1 MTRFSLGA
9 AVLGLALLSLSTS
22 SCRRADPP
30 PAEPT
35 IAWRPLGSWSGRG
48 NTQTESFTSDSGS
61 MRVEWTTA
69 KASKAG
75 AGTFRLTI
83 HSAISGRPLM
93 EAVDQQGVGTG
104 TAFVHEDPRV
114 FFAVVESADLD
125 WSFVLQEALF
135 VEPKRP

>member
-1 MTRFSLGA
+1 MIRFLFGTTVWA
-9 AVLGLALLSLSTS
+9 LAVLS
-22 SCRRADPP
+22 SGCQAPPVRAANP
-30 PAEPT
+30 EVV
-35 IAWRPLGSWSGRG
+35 WRPLGSWSGRG

-61 MRVEWTTA
+61 MRVQWTTA

-114 FFAVVESADLD
+114 FFAVVESADLE
-125 WSFVLQEALF
+125 WSFALQEALF